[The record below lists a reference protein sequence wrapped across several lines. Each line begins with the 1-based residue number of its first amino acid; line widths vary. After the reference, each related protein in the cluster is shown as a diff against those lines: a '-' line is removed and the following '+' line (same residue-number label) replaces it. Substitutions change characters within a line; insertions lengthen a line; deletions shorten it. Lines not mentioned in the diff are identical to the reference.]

1 MTYEPS
7 WWELAFDADNR
18 LAGLIMPTGAPS
30 FVTIGYIGVVPEQRG
45 HGYVNDLL
53 ARGTATLRR
62 VGNGQVIRADTDVSN
77 APMAAAFDRAG
88 YSRFA
93 MRREFEIRL

>member
-7 WWELAFDADNR
+7 WWELAFDRDDD
-18 LAGLIMPTGAPS
+18 LIGLIMPTGAPS

-45 HGYVNDLL
+45 HGHVNDLL

-62 VGNGQVIRADTDVSN
+62 IAADTIIRADTDVSN
-77 APMAAAFDRAG
+77 APMAAAFERAG

-93 MRREFEIRL
+93 TRREYELRL